1 MSMSMPTKR
10 VPYSGGLVGVG
21 VLSGLLLLGL
31 SIFIFFLL
39 RQNKGK
45 IIPEQKTKKTSILS
59 LSFSVLSILIIIL
72 LIILYVL

>member
-1 MSMSMPTKR
+1 MSTLQQKR

-21 VLSGLLLLGL
+21 VLSALLLLGL

-45 IIPEQKTKKTSILS
+45 IISDHKTKKTSILS
-59 LSFSVLSILIIIL
+59 LSFSVLSILIVIL